1 MGRKHLNHEG
11 GRDRVLTHHMEG
23 LQRWTVTWPIIFL
36 LASQHIAEAQN
47 DWQRV
52 INLTTGTLITV
63 KMKTGDRYNGSFVAA
78 VMDGLSMDS
87 DERAHPGRI
96 TRRRDLTRSDIRE
109 VRRLQ
114 KLKSVLVGAAI
125 GGGTGAVIGIAVDSA
140 ARSNE
145 DKGLA
150 TAVFTLLGAVMGA
163 MIARHTSLIKGEKI
177 YVAP

>member
-1 MGRKHLNHEG
+1 
-11 GRDRVLTHHMEG
+11 
-23 LQRWTVTWPIIFL
+23 VTWLIVSVL
-36 LASQHIAEAQN
+36 LSQYTVEAQS

-52 INLTTGTLITV
+52 INLTTGTPITV

-78 VMDGLSMDS
+78 AVDGLSMDS

-96 TRRRDLTRSDIRE
+96 TRRRDLIRDEIRE

-114 KLKSVLVGAAI
+114 KLQSALAGAAI
-125 GGGTGAVIGIAVDSA
+125 GGGVGAVIGIAVDSA

-150 TAVFTLLGAVMGA
+150 TAVFTFLGAVMGG

>member
-1 MGRKHLNHEG
+1 MNAIQKSMQRL
-11 GRDRVLTHHMEG
+11 RSWSLSWLIVSVL
-23 LQRWTVTWPIIFL
+23 F
-36 LASQHIAEAQN
+36 SQHTVEAQS

-52 INLTTGTLITV
+52 ITLASGTSITV
-63 KMKTGDRYNGSFVAA
+63 KMKTGDRYNGSFVVAA
-78 VMDGLSMDS
+78 MDGLSMDS

-96 TRRRDLTRSDIRE
+96 TRKRDLMRDEIRE

-114 KLKSVLVGAAI
+114 KLQSVLAGAAI
-125 GGGTGAVIGIAVDSA
+125 GGGVGAVIGIAVDSA

-150 TAVFTLLGAVMGA
+150 TAVLTLLGTVMGA
-163 MIARHTSLIKGEKI
+163 MIARHTSLIKGEAI